1 MTSIANTLDYLR
13 RNAIALTALVC
24 GLLALAGG
32 TYAAVSLPRGSV
44 GPQQLNHKLIG
55 GYVRAWAS
63 VTPKPG
69 GGTVLGS
76 SGGARV
82 LFGPPSGPLTISWP
96 GKFPRSRGACS
107 AVATA
112 SAGLATSPLIAFYEG
127 GGRVGVTTANGV
139 LPQMSVGVLC

>member
-1 MTSIANTLDYLR
+1 LTSIANTLEYLR

-24 GLLALAGG
+24 ALLALAGG

-55 GYVRAWAS
+55 GYVRAWATI
-63 VTPKPG
+63 TPSNR
-69 GGTVLGS
+69 VLGS

-82 LFGPPSGPLTISWP
+82 RGGPAPGPLTVTWP
-96 GKFPRSRGACS
+96 GKFARSRSACT

-112 SAGLATSPLIAFYEG
+112 SSGSGPSPLNAFYEG
-127 GGRVGVTTANGV
+127 RGKVLIGVSQGI
-139 LPQMSVGVLC
+139 LPSEISVAVLC